1 MRTQCFQV
9 KREWQAKTQESD
21 QQLALRFES
30 VYQLR
35 KDYGI
40 WEPEQAELSGDST
53 VLGRTVF

>member
-9 KREWQAKTQESD
+9 KREYGAKTQESD

-30 VYQLR
+30 DLPVE

-40 WEPEQAELSGDST
+40 
-53 VLGRTVF
+53 